1 MSAGRCRAQRGV
13 EIGSRDRADARQRD
27 PGFDVA
33 IHPGSD
39 GRLVAD
45 RGEGAQEPV
54 RDRVMPGI
62 RDARDVLDKLSS
74 SRVALFLHGHL
85 HEADSYTVISDDWQT
100 AVCCAGTSGASAGW
114 LRSRYR
120 DNQGNSLGI
129 YAVED
134 GRIAGRMIAYDERI
148 RRSPQPVVSF
158 LLEDQQLRIP
168 GIGERG
174 R

>member
-1 MSAGRCRAQRGV
+1 MSTAV
-13 EIGSRDRADARQRD
+13 
-27 PGFDVA
+27 
-33 IHPGSD
+33 
-39 GRLVAD
+39 RLPEA
-45 RGEGAQEPV
+45 ATQEPV

-85 HEADSYTVISDDWQT
+85 HQADSYTVISGGWQT
-100 AVCCAGTSGASAGW
+100 AVCCAGTSGASDGW

-120 DNQGNSLGI
+120 DSQGNSLAL

-134 GRIAGRMIAYDERI
+134 GRINGRMIVYDERI

-158 LLEDQQLRIP
+158 VLEGQQSRISSIGGP
-168 GIGERG
+168 GR
-174 R
+174 